1 MLRATDKASEA
12 SDVVHDWRKL
22 SVWAWIVAVAVIA
35 IGGLLRFRG
44 HLWDDGFMLHPD
56 ERNIVEAAARL
67 SLEGNLVPDFHAYN
81 GLAVYG
87 PRLAAELNSALTGA
101 ASPGKV
107 QILLAGRFLS
117 AFMSTA
123 TMLVIWLI
131 AARLF
136 APAFALLA
144 VTLTG
149 FSPGLIQA
157 AHFGTTESALVFFL
171 CVLILLSVRHLQGFG
186 SGATFTAASA
196 VTLALAFGHKTT
208 ALSFAVI
215 PAVTLLQTAPLRQW
229 GFVTIKSL
237 LIALPLF
244 LPLAVISTP
253 QLVTDSASYI
263 RTMQF
268 EAGVVSGANDVFW
281 TYQFRYSPHVLF
293 QLLQMPWLAGLLV
306 VVAGLTGMV
315 VIAWQATRA
324 DGKPGVLW
332 PTVCFAVL
340 YMAIIF
346 SWHAKFVRYL
356 LPLVP
361 ILVLTSVALYVRL
374 RQAGWRYMLAAAL
387 LVTTIA
393 PGVPQGLLYARPDP
407 RVEAGQWLVRIADS
421 EDTVLLESYD
431 VGLPFPK
438 KDGLPAREV
447 IDLHAL
453 ANASKTEKMANQLG
467 RADWIAIVSRR
478 HYRVLPQL
486 DGRFPAVCNYYR
498 ALFTGELGYEL
509 ARTFK
514 RLDFPNIIDPGEHA
528 EETFTVFDSPTV
540 MLFRNTR
547 QMTASQIGAVL
558 RDSRGCNP

>member
-1 MLRATDKASEA
+1 MPIATDKLRGA
-12 SDVVHDWRKL
+12 SDIDQSWRKL
-22 SVWAWIVAVAVIA
+22 PVWAWIVAAVVIA
-35 IGGLLRFRG
+35 AGGLLRFQG
-44 HLWDDGFMLHPD
+44 HLWDGGLMLHPD

-67 SLEGNLVPDFHAYN
+67 SLQAQPVPDFHAYN

-87 PRLAAELNSALTGA
+87 PRLAAELEAVLTGTA
-101 ASPGKV
+101 PPGKV

-117 AFMSTA
+117 ALLSTA
-123 TMLVIWLI
+123 TIVVVWLI

-144 VTLTG
+144 LSLTA

-171 CVLILLSVRHLQGFG
+171 CVLILLSVRHLQGYG
-186 SGATFTAASA
+186 SEATFTAASA
-196 VTLALAFGHKTT
+196 VTLAFAFGHKTT
-208 ALSFAVI
+208 ALSFAII
-215 PAVTLLQTAPLRQW
+215 PAVTLLQTVPLRQW
-229 GFVTIKSL
+229 GLVTIKSL

-244 LPLAVISTP
+244 LLLAVICTP

-281 TYQFRYSPHVLF
+281 TYQFQRVPSVLF
-293 QLLQMPWLAGLLV
+293 EMLQMPWLAGLLV
-306 VVAGLTGMV
+306 VVTGLTGML
-315 VIAWQATRA
+315 VIAWQATTA

-332 PTVCFAVL
+332 PAVCFAVL

-346 SWHAKFVRYL
+346 FWHAKFVRYL

-361 ILVLTSVALYVRL
+361 ILVLTSVALCVRL
-374 RQAGWRYMLAAAL
+374 RQAGWNYVLAAAL
-387 LVTTIA
+387 LATTIA
-393 PGVPQGLLYARPDP
+393 PGMLQGTLYARPDP
-407 RVEAGQWLVRIADS
+407 RVEAGKWLLGILRP

-438 KDGLPAREV
+438 KDGLPAREI
-447 IDLHAL
+447 IDLHAV
-453 ANASKTEKMANQLG
+453 ANAAKTEKMAEQLA
-467 RADWIAIVSRR
+467 RAGWIAIVSRR
-478 HYRVLPQL
+478 HYRVLPYL

-498 ALFTGELGYEL
+498 ALFSGQLGYEL

-514 RLDFPNIIDPGEHA
+514 RLDLPKIIDPGEHA

-547 QMTASQIGAVL
+547 QMTVSQIGAIL
-558 RDSRGCNP
+558 HDSRGCKP